1 MLVLARDTNSISHQ
15 RNEPSGKKAQQAY
28 RNGCEKHKSAPTGGA
43 KSGAKM
49 NEEALAEA
57 VFITMP

>member
-1 MLVLARDTNSISHQ
+1 MSLPEKKLSKLTEMDAKSIKARL
-15 RNEPSGKKAQQAY
+15 RAY
-28 RNGCEKHKSAPTGGA
+28 YGA